1 MSANLNKCKAWLI
14 ASNLI
19 DQIIRYKENLKMK
32 AIFNLPFSWTG
43 HKPNR
48 TSFICKEKKKKNVS
62 HTISHYKI
70 TILFHWSWKTAIYE
84 YIL

>member
-32 AIFNLPFSWTG
+32 AILIFLIYLSHELAINQTELHLYAKKRKRKMS
-43 HKPNR
+43 HI
-48 TSFICKEKKKKNVS
+48 SFP
-62 HTISHYKI
+62 I
-70 TILFHWSWKTAIYE
+70 TK
-84 YIL
+84 